1 MEEELSSTTKKL
13 SKAEKTL
20 KQVQL
25 REQQKDSTLLEK
37 QLSLKS
43 EETEVFQKQLQ
54 VQKQENQKLREKVK
68 ELLTKQGNSGGEA
81 PKQELEFQK
90 SKAQRLEIENKEAS
104 RRHEEQ
110 IAKLQEEK
118 MSIPS
123 SNKNE
128 ADEAMQMMKT

>member
-1 MEEELSSTTKKL
+1 M
-13 SKAEKTL
+13 
-20 KQVQL
+20 
-25 REQQKDSTLLEK
+25 
-37 QLSLKS
+37 
-43 EETEVFQKQLQ
+43 
-54 VQKQENQKLREKVK
+54 K

-118 MSIPS
+118 RSVVPS